1 MVTYRQMIP
10 IAALVIAAMTG
21 VAGAAADGNFQYD
34 ANNLD
39 TPLVVLE
46 IGKEEWTVT
55 AYIGGQ
61 AQVST
66 YSAAEVK
73 LTDRTLS
80 IGKDLS
86 LNDEGIHLPGRDI
99 PADQIGEIRVE
110 SDSGAYLTALSFM
123 PAGPS
128 RPSGRLKRKAD
139 RISYWSSVAVERGEF
154 IRGSVVAFFG
164 DIDVHGEV
172 NLDVV
177 AVNGDVHVW
186 PGAVVRGDIIALN
199 GAIKLD
205 PEGSVYG
212 TVRSSKGEATARR
225 HRSRRWKEREGVVEV
240 GGEFCYNRVDGAALM
255 AGLEF
260 DPPDSILPAFE
271 VMGGYAFA
279 SKRGRYTV
287 GLTQTLLRG
296 KVPIQMGGKVF
307 RLLKSDDDKII
318 GNTENSIF
326 ALLVNEDWKDYY
338 EAEGAYGFVRVNF
351 LRWNTLE
358 VGYLTE
364 HQNWLNAHPKLWSL
378 FGGRDFR
385 GNFSSV
391 PYSFLSA
398 RRSDFDDRLLTS
410 FNLRLTVDSRDD
422 EKNPKRGWYG
432 YLAYENSPGK
442 WNGEFD
448 FNRFEAHVQ
457 RYQPLS
463 RYLSLRLAASYGHA
477 AGGAIPLNRY
487 FFLGGLGTI
496 HGYRHK
502 EFIGTEYM
510 QVSGE
515 YSFRIP
521 HSGVLP
527 FVQYDGGKIMD
538 GWVAGDKA
546 WYSSVGLGIAFEPSF
561 RIFVAKRLDKAD
573 ENPII
578 YARFS
583 AVTTAAF

>member
-1 MVTYRQMIP
+1 MTTCRQMIP
-10 IAALVIAAMTG
+10 IAALVIAAMAG
-21 VAGAAADGNFQYD
+21 VTAAAADGYTQYN

-46 IGKEEWTVT
+46 IGREEWTIT
-55 AYIGGQ
+55 AYVGGQ
-61 AQVST
+61 ARVST

-99 PADQIGEIRVE
+99 PANQIGEIRVE
-110 SDSGAYLTALSFM
+110 ADSGAYRTALSFM
-123 PAGPS
+123 PVGPS
-128 RPSGRLKRKAD
+128 RPSGRLNRKAD

-172 NLDVV
+172 NRDVV
-177 AVNGDVHVW
+177 AINGDVHVW

-199 GAIKLD
+199 GAVKLD
-205 PEGSVYG
+205 QEGSVYG
-212 TVRSSKGEATARR
+212 AVRSSKGETTARR
-225 HRSRRWKEREGVVEV
+225 HRSRRWKERDGVVGV
-240 GGEFCYNRVDGAALM
+240 GGEFYYNRVDGAALM
-255 AGLEF
+255 VGLEF

-271 VMGGYAFA
+271 VMGGYAFS
-279 SKRGRYTV
+279 SKRGRYTL

-296 KVPIQMGGKVF
+296 KVPIQLGGKVF

-338 EAEGAYGFVRVNF
+338 EAEGGYGFVRVNF

-364 HQNWLNAHPKLWSL
+364 HQDWLSAHPKLWSL
-378 FGGRDFR
+378 FGGKDFR
-385 GNFSSV
+385 GNFSSA
-391 PYSFLSA
+391 PYSILSA
-398 RRSDFDDRLLTS
+398 HRSDFDDRLVTS
-410 FNLRLTVDSRDD
+410 LNLRLTVDSRDD
-422 EKNPKRGWYG
+422 EKSPKQGWYG
-432 YLAYENSPGK
+432 YLAYENSPGE

-448 FNRFEAHVQ
+448 FNRFEAHLR

-463 RYLSLRLAASYGHA
+463 RYLSLHLAASYGHA
-477 AGGAIPLNRY
+477 DGSAIPLNRY

-502 EFIGTEYM
+502 GFIGTEYM

-515 YSFRIP
+515 YRFRIP
-521 HSGVLP
+521 HSDVLP
-527 FVQYDGGKIMD
+527 FIQYDGGKIMD
-538 GWVAGDKA
+538 GWVAGDNA
-546 WYSSVGLGIAFEPSF
+546 WYSSVGIGMAFEPNF
-561 RIFVAKRLDKAD
+561 KIFVAKRLDKAD

-578 YARFS
+578 YTRFS
-583 AVTTAAF
+583 AAAF